1 MLSTPAVPEAVQEAD
16 RLMLASR
23 EQAPDIYIYI
33 YIYLFIYIDIY
44 IIYICVY
51 TYIYMYIHIC
61 LFLCYIE
68 GKRAPEAESHF
79 PPW

>member
-1 MLSTPAVPEAVQEAD
+1 MCVY
-16 RLMLASR
+16 
-23 EQAPDIYIYI
+23 IYIYI
-33 YIYLFIYIDIY
+33 YI
-44 IIYICVY
+44 C
-51 TYIYMYIHIC
+51 IHIC